1 MRNKFILGI
10 IIASIFISIL
20 IVFSV
25 NTNEVDFNYRSSK
38 DISPVYQ
45 FEKERE
51 STITGTG
58 IGIGA
63 NGKPT
68 GIKNGKFPDVKTEI
82 FCRFK
87 YAGFSDAATAGIMG
101 NIEAESGFTPD
112 MVERKKSEPKG
123 YGLMQLTDESTQT
136 RNGARGTFVREY
148 VAKSGAKYPSVESQ
162 IEFHISEMSANNWKG
177 NSDTDMASFNT
188 HKKARRYNLG
198 NLYDPNVKTW
208 ADFKNIKDP
217 VLAAGIIMWA
227 YERCAEEDRWS
238 HWSSRRM
245 PNAKKFYAEF
255 KGKEQQLC
263 YSGGT
268 DEGLT
273 SQTLTGINQS
283 GNSKLDTSTIP
294 SGPIAGKIDGTNPPA
309 QSMQS
314 SAIIPKAQRTKPLV
328 AIDIG
333 HGQIKT
339 APIGA
344 TYKMSTGQ
352 VVREIDQTFRAC
364 TALHDNLI
372 SSGKYDAAYV
382 SYSVPRVSLSKLVEI
397 SNNMD
402 ADIYIS
408 CHFNDSSGTGG
419 TGVEV
424 LYKKN
429 NESAALGRAIAK
441 NLSSEFGLALRGNNG
456 LNPRADVTVISNKNN
471 AKYTVLIEGGFIDK
485 EDKDLKIILKDDYPE
500 RYAKSVI
507 RALDEVVRR

>member
-10 IIASIFISIL
+10 IIASIFILIL
-20 IVFSV
+20 IVFSMNTDDV
-25 NTNEVDFNYRSSK
+25 NLNYRSNK
-38 DISPVYQ
+38 DIFPMYQ

-51 STITGTG
+51 TTITGTG
-58 IGIGA
+58 IGA
-63 NGKPT
+63 NGKPI

-188 HKKARRYNLG
+188 WKKANRYNLG
-198 NLYDPNVKTW
+198 NLHDPKVKTW
-208 ADFKNIKDP
+208 ADFKNVTDP

-227 YERCAEEDRWS
+227 YERCAESDQWS

-245 PNAKKFYAEF
+245 PNAKKFYEEF

-263 YSGGT
+263 YSGGASS
-268 DEGLT
+268 GLT
-273 SQTLTGINQS
+273 SQTTTTIQPGK
-283 GNSKLDTSTIP
+283 SKLDTSTVP
-294 SGPIAGKIDGTNPPA
+294 EGPIAGDMDGTNPPP
-309 QSMQS
+309 QPMPS
-314 SAIIPKAQRTKPLV
+314 SQVIPKTQRTKPLV

-333 HGQIKT
+333 HGQTQT

-344 TYKMSTGQ
+344 TFKMSTGQ
-352 VVREIDQTFRAC
+352 VAREIDQTTRAC
-364 TALHDNLI
+364 TALHDALI
-372 SSGKYDAAYV
+372 TSGKYDAAYV
-382 SYSVPRVSLSKLVEI
+382 HYNVPRPSLSNMVAL
-397 SNNMD
+397 SNKMD
-402 ADIYIS
+402 PDIFIS
-408 CHFNDSSGTGG
+408 CHFNDSGGIGG
-419 TGVEV
+419 TGAEV
-424 LYKKN
+424 LYKR
-429 NESAALGRAIAK
+429 NEQSMSLGRAVAK
-441 NLSSEFGLALRGNNG
+441 QLNAEFGLQIRGGDG
-456 LNPRADVTVISNKNN
+456 LNDRVVTVTGSSNK
-471 AKYTVLIEGGFIDK
+471 APYAVLIEGGFVDN
-485 EDKDLKIILKDDYPE
+485 EQKDLKLILSADYPK
-500 RYAKSVI
+500 RYAQAVI
-507 RALDEVVRR
+507 RALDQVVKRK